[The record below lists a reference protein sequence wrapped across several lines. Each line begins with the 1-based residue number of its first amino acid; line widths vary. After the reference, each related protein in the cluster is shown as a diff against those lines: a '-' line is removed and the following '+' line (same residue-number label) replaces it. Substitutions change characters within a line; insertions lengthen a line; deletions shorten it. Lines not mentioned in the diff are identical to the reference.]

1 MKQFKAELNTLE
13 ALTPEVYR
21 VVMDMP
27 EAIDFK
33 AGQYAQVVMG
43 AQDKRPFSV
52 ASCPSKT
59 TQLEF
64 HIGATP
70 DNRYAMDVIDSLTAT
85 GALQLE
91 VPLGDAYYR
100 PDSERHVILIAGGTG
115 FSYTWSILQAH
126 LERGDTRPITL
137 YWGARKPVDLY
148 FDAVLKDLAEQYPQ
162 VHYRPVVES
171 ADGPWHG
178 ALGLVHHAVLAEQDN
193 LSDADVYVAGR
204 FEMVRVIRDD
214 FHAQGLPLNQLYG
227 DALAFI

>member
-13 ALTPEVYR
+13 ALTPEGYR

-27 EAIDFK
+27 EAIDFQP
-33 AGQYAQVVMG
+33 GQYAQVVMG
-43 AQDKRPFSV
+43 EQDKRPFSV
-52 ASCPSKT
+52 ASCPSKPM
-59 TQLEF
+59 QLEF

-70 DNRYAMDVIDSLTAT
+70 DNRYAMDVIDALTAT

-100 PDSERHVILIAGGTG
+100 PDSGRHVILIAGGTG

-137 YWGARKPVDLY
+137 YWGARKPGDLY
-148 FDAVLKDLAEQYPQ
+148 LDGVLKDLSEQYPQ